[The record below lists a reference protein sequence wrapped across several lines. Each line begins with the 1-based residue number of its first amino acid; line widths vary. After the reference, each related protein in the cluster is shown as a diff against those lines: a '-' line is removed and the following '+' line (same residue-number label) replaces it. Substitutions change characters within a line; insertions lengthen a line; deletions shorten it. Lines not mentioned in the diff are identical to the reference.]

1 MIFSRGPIFGAA
13 LGNPVTPSTSSTVK
27 HMRAAV
33 PLLLAAAAVFHP
45 APTSAQ
51 LFGGE
56 QPSITL
62 RYFDIRGL
70 AEPIRLTLAA
80 LGLEYEEVK
89 YDRCPTDAA
98 GAPNCPAG
106 ITDWNTAKPAGIESG
121 LLPFGQV
128 PSMTYTDVKKDT
140 FQMVQSVAIL
150 RFLAKRHDFY
160 GASEHEE
167 VL

>member
-1 MIFSRGPIFGAA
+1 MAQPKVFFEEWLADG
-13 LGNPVTPSTSSTVK
+13 TPEF
-27 HMRAAV
+27 RAAYEAKSASHKV
-33 PLLLAAAAVFHP
+33 LYKLQWQRKFQPSSQKEPAKP
-45 APTSAQ
+45 APA
-51 LFGGE
+51 
-56 QPSITL
+56 PVKP
-62 RYFDIRGL
+62 
-70 AEPIRLTLAA
+70 APEP
-80 LGLEYEEVK
+80 VK
-89 YDRCPTDAA
+89 P
-98 GAPNCPAG
+98 APEP
-106 ITDWNTAKPAGIESG
+106 AKPAGIESG